1 MFSNLIESS
10 SHGGEFRRRGSFLLF
25 TTASYALF
33 FVIAGVVSIYA
44 YDARMED
51 QNLEIVTMMPLVD
64 LPPPAQPPAP
74 DAVRRPSSSTNP
86 ANGGTDFHR
95 QIAMAD
101 VNEPTQVPDKISNT
115 ANTNLPLPK
124 HGNVRLGLADSD
136 PGPGN
141 SRTGSDG
148 GEAQGNSAVV
158 VPIETPPPPPSQIP
172 LPKVIRKRI
181 INGDAVSLPKPPYP
195 EMAKQLKIQG
205 VVSVQVLVDETG
217 RVVLAKAVSGHA
229 FLVREAQKA
238 ALQAR
243 FAPTLLG
250 DQPVKVSGVITY
262 NFVLHQ

>member
-10 SHGGEFRRRGSFLLF
+10 SHRSEFRRRGSFFLF
-25 TTASYALF
+25 TTASYALL
-33 FVIAGVVSIYA
+33 FVIAGIVSIYA

-64 LPPPAQPPAP
+64 LPKPDQPPAP
-74 DAVRRPSSSTNP
+74 VRASTPASSTNP
-86 ANGGTDFHR
+86 ASNRNYFQR
-95 QIAMAD
+95 EIAMAAVD
-101 VNEPTQVPDKISNT
+101 QPTIVPDKISTT
-115 ANTNLPLPK
+115 ANANLPMPK
-124 HGNVRLGLADSD
+124 TGVVRLGLTDSN

-141 SRTGSDG
+141 SGTGSG
-148 GEAQGNSAVV
+148 GQAQGNTGVV
-158 VPIETPPPPPSQIP
+158 VPIETPPPLPVQTP
-172 LPKVIRKRI
+172 LPKVIRKQI
-181 INGDAVSLPKPPYP
+181 INGEAISLPKPPYP

-217 RVVLAKAVSGHA
+217 RVVSAKAVSGHA
-229 FLVREAQKA
+229 FLVRDAQKA

-262 NFVLHQ
+262 NFVLQQ